1 MAKSATAAPRLDPVR
16 LANLDDLDDADL
28 LSGDH
33 CEGRRYTNVQ
43 LDGLDLTGIT
53 FLECELLSIALNGTQ
68 LRGARF
74 TDCRFEE
81 LYAPVFSA
89 ARSSWRDI
97 ELTRT
102 RLGSAEVFD
111 SALQSVHFNG
121 GKLGY
126 VNLRSSKLTDV
137 LISDC
142 IIDELD
148 LSGARGVRVALQ
160 NCRIGTL
167 DVTDAV
173 LKDFDLRSS
182 EFSMIRGV
190 GGLKGATV
198 DDYQL
203 NLLAP
208 ILAEQLGIRV
218 EG

>member
-1 MAKSATAAPRLDPVR
+1 LPVR
-16 LANLDDLDDADL
+16 GVVRA
-28 LSGDH
+28 
-33 CEGRRYTNVQ
+33 
-43 LDGLDLTGIT
+43 GLQRCP
-53 FLECELLSIALNGTQ
+53 LELK
-68 LRGARF
+68 
-74 TDCRFEE
+74 
-81 LYAPVFSA
+81 
-89 ARSSWRDI
+89 RDI

-102 RLGSAEVFD
+102 RLGSEEVFD
-111 SALQSVHFNG
+111 AALQSVHFDG

-126 VNLRSSKLTDV
+126 VNLRGSKLTEV

-142 IIDELD
+142 IIDELE
-148 LSGARGVRVALQ
+148 LTGGRGVRVALQ
-160 NCRIGTL
+160 NCRSGTL

-203 NLLAP
+203 NLLAL

-218 EG
+218 QG